1 LPDGISAFI
10 KKDDVRILPIFKL
23 IQKTGKIPER
33 DMFNTFNMGV
43 GMCVVVDKAD
53 ADKAVEVL
61 KANGEG
67 AYILGELV
75 KSDEGVII
83 E

>member
-1 LPDGISAFI
+1 MIA
-10 KKDDVRILPIFKL
+10 
-23 IQKTGKIPER
+23 KTGNISEH
-33 DMFNTFNMGV
+33 DMFNTYNMGV
-43 GMCVVVDKAD
+43 GMTVVVDNSE

-61 KANGEG
+61 KANGEE

-75 KSDEGVII
+75 ESDEGVII